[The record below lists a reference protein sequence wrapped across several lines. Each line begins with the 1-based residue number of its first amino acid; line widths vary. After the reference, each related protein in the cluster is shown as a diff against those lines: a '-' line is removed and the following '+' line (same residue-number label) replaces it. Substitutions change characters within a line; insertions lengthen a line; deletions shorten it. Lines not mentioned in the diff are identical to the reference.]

1 MDPSTLLNYDHNEEL
16 LNAQTH
22 IWTHIFT
29 SLNSMALKCAIQL
42 QIPDTIHKHGK
53 PMTLRELANALVLH
67 PTKSASLYRITRL
80 LVHSNF
86 LSKSKLVNGEETF
99 ELTINSKLLLQDHPM
114 TLAPFALA
122 MLDPT
127 LTEPAHHLSSWFR
140 NDDVSP
146 FHTMHG
152 CGIWEYAG
160 IEPRFNEHFN
170 EAMTSDAKFVGD
182 ILMGD
187 DVFKG
192 LLEGVGSLVDVA
204 GGTGTLAKAIANGF
218 PSIKCTVLDLPHV
231 VEGARK
237 SKSDLDYVGGGTG
250 TMANAI
256 AKAYPNVK
264 CTVLDLPHVV
274 EGLENNGLNLDFV
287 GGDMF
292 EMIPSADA
300 VLLKWILHDWSDDDC
315 LKILKRCKEAIPC
328 KDEGGKLIIID
339 MVLDIQNDNI
349 NNTQLLFDMEM
360 LSDTIGGKERTE
372 EEWKQLFM
380 KAGYDHYNI
389 FPILG
394 SRSVIV
400 VYPS

>member
-1 MDPSTLLNYDHNEEL
+1 MDPPTLVSYDHNEEL

-22 IWTHIFT
+22 IWTHIF
-29 SLNSMALKCAIQL
+29 SSFNSMALKSAIQL

-53 PMTLRELANALVLH
+53 PMTLRELATALSLH

-86 LSKSKLVNGEETF
+86 LTKSKLVNGEETLD
-99 ELTINSKLLLQDHPM
+99 LTINSKLLLKDHPM
-114 TLAPFALA
+114 SLAPFALA

-146 FHTMHG
+146 FHTLHG
-152 CGIWEYAG
+152 CGIWEFARTD
-160 IEPRFNEHFN
+160 PRFNDYFN
-170 EAMTSDAKFVGD
+170 KAMTSDAKFVGD

-192 LLEGVGSLVDVA
+192 LFKGVESMVDVA
-204 GGTGTLAKAIANGF
+204 GGTGTLAKAIASNY
-218 PSIKCTVLDLPHV
+218 PS
-231 VEGARK
+231 
-237 SKSDLDYVGGGTG
+237 
-250 TMANAI
+250 
-256 AKAYPNVK
+256 VK

-274 EGLENNGLNLDFV
+274 EGLKDNGLNLDFV

-292 EMIPSADA
+292 QFIPSADA

-328 KDEGGKLIIID
+328 KDEGGKVIIID
-339 MVLDIQNDNI
+339 IVLDLQNDNI
-349 NNTQLLFDMEM
+349 NNAQLLFDMEM

-372 EEWKQLFM
+372 EEWNQLFI
-380 KAGYDHYNI
+380 KAGYDHCQI